1 MLFIDTNCNVHIFL
15 APIGVSYGQPASS
28 DKICGPVELKPG
40 FFLSNEPGYYKE
52 GDFGVRLENILE
64 TVEAGKSVGSL
75 IKIIPKLE
83 KFSIKVYVLSENFG
97 KFSEIQGCYISS
109 I

>member
-1 MLFIDTNCNVHIFL
+1 MKLLSINANCNPHIFP

-75 IKIIPKLE
+75 IKIVYSKIGEIPDKNVCSFRKLR
-83 KFSIKVYVLSENFG
+83 KLF
-97 KFSEIQGCYISS
+97 
-109 I
+109 